1 MANRRHVTSERIGP
15 IIVAAFALLVV
26 ACSEAGPP
34 PTEFR
39 GRVID
44 QDTGQPIAGAIVVG
58 KYTGSR
64 GFEGS
69 TSCNLVESAVSDQDG
84 WFTMPI
90 DPRYGGPLMEA
101 YHRGYKWGR
110 GPRWAEN
117 GIDGNVNHWQVQVV
131 EWNAD
136 NSRAKLVRYEP
147 TIYGSQREAIAASR
161 QDMDVYI
168 RSFSGTREA
177 RLDELHRLT
186 NAGICGGR
194 RGTTAGPRPFFEAI
208 YTEEVELAD
217 RPYFLQSLGELISD
231 AAGGI
236 DSAKAK
242 K

>member
-1 MANRRHVTSERIGP
+1 V
-15 IIVAAFALLVV
+15 IIATLAMFVV
-26 ACSEAGPP
+26 ACSEAGPQ

-58 KYTGSR
+58 RYTGSR

-69 TSCNLVESAVSDQDG
+69 TSCNFVESAVSDQDG

-90 DPRYGGPLMEA
+90 DSRYGQPLMEA
-101 YHRGYKWGR
+101 YHQGYRWGR
-110 GPRWAEN
+110 STRWAQRAA
-117 GIDGNVNHWQVQVV
+117 DGDLAHWQVQVV
-131 EWNAD
+131 KWNPEVT
-136 NSRAKLVRYEP
+136 RGTLVRYEP
-147 TIYGSQREAIAASR
+147 TIYFSEPDAIAASR
-161 QDMDVYI
+161 QYMDVYLK
-168 RSFSGTREA
+168 SFNGTREA

-208 YTEEVELAD
+208 YAEEVKLAD
-217 RPYFLQSLGELISD
+217 RPYFLQSLRELISD
-231 AAGGI
+231 AGGGI